1 MYVCP
6 GFATVRAKK
15 LIPIAVGDV
24 AARDLYDAVHFPIG
38 QVVSF
43 DELRGFEHRF
53 FLRGL
58 VQADVDMLVLFF
70 TIAKRAFGDQ
80 VADSPRV
87 LFENGQEIH
96 NCQVLIVPRCW

>member
-1 MYVCP
+1 MCP
-6 GFATVRAKK
+6 GFATGGAKK
-15 LIPIAVGDV
+15 LIPVAIGDV
-24 AARDLYDAVHFPIG
+24 AARDLYDAVHFPIS

-53 FLRGL
+53 FFRGL
-58 VQADVDMLVLFF
+58 VQADVDVLVLFF
-70 TIAKRAFGDQ
+70 AIAKRTFGDQ
-80 VADSPRV
+80 VADSPGV